1 MKGPLAIMEQKET
14 FLDLLID
21 NRMTELDQISLLA
34 KNLQIRAI
42 YIFDKRNKLDVS
54 ITISS
59 FRGTEE
65 MLALIDSG
73 AMENFISHEE
83 IKRLKIGT
91 QKLDDPI
98 RLRNVDGTYN
108 QTGKVTHFTNL
119 IVS

>member
-65 MLALIDSG
+65 MLALVDSG

-98 RLRNVDGTYN
+98 
-108 QTGKVTHFTNL
+108 
-119 IVS
+119 